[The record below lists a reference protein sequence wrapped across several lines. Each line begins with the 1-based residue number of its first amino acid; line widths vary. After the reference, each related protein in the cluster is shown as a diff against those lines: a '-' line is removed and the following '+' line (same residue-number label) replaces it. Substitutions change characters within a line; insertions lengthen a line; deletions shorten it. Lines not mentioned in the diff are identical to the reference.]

1 MQKYKLRLYFEFKF
15 EFLQNLF
22 LNFSCQ
28 IVVRSIKSIRMN
40 PFEIIEKYYDKESKL
55 YEILISHCKQVSDKA
70 LQIAQKHPELGA
82 DKQFLKEAAMLHDIG
97 IYLCNAPEIECFG
110 SHQYIEHGYLGS
122 EILCREGLPKHALVC
137 ERHTGLGL
145 SQEWIEKRNL
155 PVPHRDMKPVSIEEQ
170 IICYTDK
177 YYSKS
182 RPENELPVEKI
193 LKKLGKYDESQV
205 SLFRSWMER
214 FE

>member
-1 MQKYKLRLYFEFKF
+1 MNY
-15 EFLQNLF
+15 QN
-22 LNFSCQ
+22 
-28 IVVRSIKSIRMN
+28 
-40 PFEIIEKYYDKESKL
+40 IIDKYYNEDNQLRYIFMTHSRLVTKR
-55 YEILISHCKQVSDKA
+55 A
-70 LQIAQKHPELGA
+70 LKICDLHPELNLNRR
-82 DKQFLKEAAMLHDIG
+82 FVEEAAMLHDIG

-170 IICYTDK
+170 IICYADK